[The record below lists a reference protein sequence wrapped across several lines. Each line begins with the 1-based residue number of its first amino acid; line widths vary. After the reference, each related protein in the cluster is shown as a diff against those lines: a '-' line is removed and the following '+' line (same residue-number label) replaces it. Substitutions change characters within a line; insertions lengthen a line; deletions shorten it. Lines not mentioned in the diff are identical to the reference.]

1 MQHVMV
7 EEALESVNYHA
18 GRILGTIV
26 DSAELVV
33 QRLLDAR
40 KMENVLFSIRRP
52 RLGVACP
59 ELQTN
64 IPRGFLLDSRK
75 GCSE

>member
-1 MQHVMV
+1 MQHVMA

-18 GRILGTIV
+18 GRILGTMV
-26 DSAELVV
+26 QKLVV

-40 KMENVLFSIRRP
+40 KMENVLFSIRRS

-64 IPRGFLLDSRK
+64 VPRGFLRDLRK